1 VNKLLLTAAALVM
14 LTTSPQAATVMIG
27 TELPYVTPPPPYIF
41 NMVTSG
47 QSPISYSGSIG
58 DWTISI
64 TASTS
69 GINTTSNLTVS
80 NSNTTTE
87 DWLNVAVYVRDIVN
101 PVNAYQDRMTL
112 NSSIAGR
119 SSVWFTT
126 YADITN
132 SVGAL
137 NGLYSAGGPLL
148 MGDPAIATML
158 FDASYPMGSCNPC
171 SIADVYVIQSH
182 PISSSPQLTPV
193 PLPASVLLFASAL
206 AGVAALSR
214 RRLKRASLL

>member
-1 VNKLLLTAAALVM
+1 VKKVLLSATALVM
-14 LTTSPQAATVMIG
+14 LTMSSQAATMMIG
-27 TELPYVTPPPPYIF
+27 TELPYITPPPPYTF
-41 NMVTSG
+41 NLVTTG
-47 QSPISYSGSIG
+47 QTPISYSGSIG

-64 TASTS
+64 NASTD

-87 DWLNVAVYVRDIVN
+87 DWLNVAVYVKDIVN

-112 NSSIAGR
+112 NSDIAGR

-137 NGLYSAGGPLL
+137 NGLYSAGNPLF
-148 MGDPAIATML
+148 MGDLAIATML

-182 PISSSPQLTPV
+182 PITSSSQLSPV
-193 PLPASVLLFASAL
+193 PLPASVLLFASGL
-206 AGVAALSR
+206 AGIAALSR
-214 RRLKRASLL
+214 RRRKCASPL